1 MQLHIKNMV
10 CNRCIAVVQ
19 QQLHQLGFEV
29 KDIALGLVT
38 ISPEPDEVRL
48 GNIASALKI
57 LGFELIDKE
66 KDQTIERIKN
76 IIIEVI
82 HHSDSADQ
90 QPVFS
95 QLLADRLHKDY
106 HFLSRLFS
114 SKEELT
120 IEKFIIQQKVEKIK
134 ELLQYGE
141 LNLNEIALKMGYSS
155 SAHLSNQFKSITG
168 LSPSSFKLSSKNNRK
183 PIDKV

>member
-1 MQLHIKNMV
+1 MV
-10 CNRCIAVVQ
+10 CDRCIAVVK
-19 QQLHQLGFEV
+19 QQLNQLGYEV
-29 KDIALGLVT
+29 KDISLGLA
-38 ISPEPDEVRL
+38 IIAPEPDEEL
-48 GNIASALKI
+48 LDNISSALKV

-66 KDQTIERIKN
+66 KDHTIERIKN

-82 HHSDSADQ
+82 HHSDQPDQ

-95 QLLADRLHKDY
+95 QLLADRLRKDY
-106 HFLSRLFS
+106 HYLSRLFS

-120 IEKFIIQQKVEKIK
+120 IEKFVIQQKVEKIK

-141 LNLNEIALKMGYSS
+141 LNLNQIALKMGYSS

-168 LSPSSFKLSSKNNRK
+168 QSPSAFKLSSKNKRI